1 MSIRV
6 SAVTKIYKGQKALSQ
21 VSFSADKGQIIS
33 MQRAIYVQMRRWTG
47 YFCPVRICGHW
58 M

>member
-21 VSFSADKGQIIS
+21 VSFSADKGQIIGFLGPNG
-33 MQRAIYVQMRRWTG
+33 AGKAVEQMVG
-47 YFCPVRICGHW
+47 KHCI
-58 M
+58 